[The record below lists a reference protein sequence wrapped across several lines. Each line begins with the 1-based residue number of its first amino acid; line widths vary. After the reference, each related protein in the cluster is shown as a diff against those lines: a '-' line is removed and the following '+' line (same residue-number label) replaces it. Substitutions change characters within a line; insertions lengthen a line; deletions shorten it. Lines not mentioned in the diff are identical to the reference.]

1 MRIPGVFSENYWH
14 NKKTSKGEP
23 GECNFG
29 EIHSSLISAISPL
42 WERERGRTERNG
54 VKQQK
59 EARDFQFI
67 IRSFSKVT
75 VIQRWDE
82 G

>member
-1 MRIPGVFSENYWH
+1 MNDIEMLMGKPCEDKFKKKHIRIPGVFSENYWH

-42 WERERGRTERNG
+42 WERER
-54 VKQQK
+54 
-59 EARDFQFI
+59 
-67 IRSFSKVT
+67 
-75 VIQRWDE
+75 
-82 G
+82 